1 MKRWAAL
8 LRGINLGK
16 RTLPMAELRRM
27 LGELGFANART
38 LLASGNAVFE
48 ADEEDAGTLESRLER
63 EFAAR
68 LGYRSDFLLRDGADI
83 AAVLRD
89 NPFPEVARERPSQ
102 LLVSFW
108 RGPVPADLLQRI
120 AAIYDG
126 PERLAVVGRELYID
140 YPEGQGRSQLGP
152 AMAKLKIPGVSTG
165 RNWNTVVKLDA
176 MLRG

>member
-8 LRGINLGK
+8 LRGVNVGGRK
-16 RTLPMAELRRM
+16 LPMADLKAM
-27 LGELGFANART
+27 LEALGFANVRT

-48 ADEEDAGTLESRLER
+48 ADEKDAAKLEALIER
-63 EFAAR
+63 ECPAR
-68 LGYRSDFLLRDGADI
+68 LGFSTDFRLRDAAQI

-108 RGPVPADLLQRI
+108 RAPVPKDLPERV

-152 AMAKLKIPGVSTG
+152 AMAKLKLKGAATG
-165 RNWNTVVKLDA
+165 RNWNTVVKLNALLDV
-176 MLRG
+176 